1 MFEVIVTERSYVRSL
16 DVLVDH
22 FMDDPGMTPGL
33 PEEMRSLN
41 RHQHHVIFSNVLEVR
56 EVAKR

>member
-1 MFEVIVTERSYVRSL
+1 MFEVVVTERSYVRSL

-22 FMDDPGMTPGL
+22 FMDDPGMKR
-33 PEEMRSLN
+33 EEVCALN
-41 RHQHHVIFSNVLEVR
+41 RHQHHVIFSNLREVQ